1 MKRTKI
7 MASII
12 TLLLVGAVGAA
23 CSNTPNR
30 TGTAATTTAEELT
43 EASTE
48 AKIETE
54 AATEAEIETEASTE
68 AKKETETATEVAS
81 NTIGE
86 TKTGVEISDT
96 DRVVFNITSNDE
108 DEVQLIEVEFPD
120 GADKVSFTSDAKIE
134 KNDEEGVYSVYLNGT
149 DDNEGVVEFHLDTKT
164 AADGEK
170 NVRIE
175 TGKNQKEESTTE
187 EK

>member
-30 TGTAATTTAEELT
+30 TGAAATTTAEEL
-43 EASTE
+43 
-48 AKIETE
+48 TE

-81 NTIGE
+81 NTISE
-86 TKTGVEISDT
+86 TETGVEISDT

-134 KNDEEGVYSVYLNGT
+134 KNDEDGVYSVYLNGT

>member
-43 EASTE
+43 EATTE
-48 AKIETE
+48 AKIETK
-54 AATEAEIETEASTE
+54 

-81 NTIGE
+81 NTISE
-86 TKTGVEISDT
+86 AETGVEISDT

-108 DEVQLIEVEFPD
+108 DEVKLIEVDFPD

-134 KNDEEGVYSVYLNGT
+134 KNDEDGVYSVYLNGT
-149 DDNEGVVEFHLDTKT
+149 DDNGGVVEFHLDTKT
-164 AADGEK
+164 AADGEN